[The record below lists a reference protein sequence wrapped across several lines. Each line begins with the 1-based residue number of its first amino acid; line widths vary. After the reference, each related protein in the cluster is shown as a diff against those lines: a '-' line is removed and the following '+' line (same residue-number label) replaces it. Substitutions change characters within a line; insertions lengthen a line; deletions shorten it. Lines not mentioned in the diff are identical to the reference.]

1 MTKCQNNHLWLT
13 LFQDEGSVCYSDYC
27 DVFRCDGFVEN
38 MRKLID
44 VAGSSA
50 HQQVGLRIIHVKL
63 DIYQALLK

>member
-1 MTKCQNNHLWLT
+1 M

-50 HQQVGLRIIHVKL
+50 HQQVRLKRIHVKL